1 MAFKIYALLLVAALS
16 ANEVFSA
23 SQTSIEDVPNMAQL
37 ETGTGVAWLQTCVG
51 SIITNLHIL
60 TAAHCLLGAAIEPR
74 TSRVRVGA
82 EERGRGGYVYAVQ
95 SFVRHPT
102 YSNTHFDGN
111 VALVRIQGSLTFDS
125 KVQPARFAA
134 PGLVFPPNVPVNVVN
149 WGRTAQ
155 DTIWSDRNLYSS
167 LLYTV
172 DHKACA
178 EKYASLSPV
187 SIKVTDNMF
196 CVREPGTLGT
206 NFGVRDGGAPL
217 FYNGVQVGFVTIGS
231 PIGEDFPLVVTAVSP
246 YTNWI
251 VETASRL

>member
-1 MAFKIYALLLVAALS
+1 MAFKICALLLVAALS
-16 ANEVFSA
+16 TNEVFSA

-37 ETGTGVAWLQTCVG
+37 ETGTGVAWLQT
-51 SIITNLHIL
+51 
-60 TAAHCLLGAAIEPR
+60 AIEPR

-196 CVREPGTLGT
+196 CVREPGNLGT